1 MILLIIESRKN
12 YKKIAKI
19 YLKRFEDKG
28 FQLVGMKL
36 LMAED
41 EVRFAAKTT
50 AVIPFQKQQTN

>member
-1 MILLIIESRKN
+1 MIESRKN
-12 YKKIAKI
+12 YKKIAKK

-41 EVRFAAKTT
+41 EVRFAAKT
-50 AVIPFQKQQTN
+50 KRL